1 MTNVM
6 QPPGEPAELRATATK
21 LCKQYL
27 SGLLTVTDLTMGLLE
42 ASDPW
47 TEDFIGNYVEPDED
61 EDPEA
66 IWGLLFD
73 PRVERRVCDNTAT
86 LLQFP
91 THRVRQPR
99 RIRRLLG
106 V

>member
-47 TEDFIGNYVEPDED
+47 TEDFIGNYVAPDED

-66 IWGLLFD
+66 IFRHLFPEVVED
-73 PRVERRVCDNTAT
+73 NVILFPRRPNG
-86 LLQFP
+86 
-91 THRVRQPR
+91 

>member
-6 QPPGEPAELRATATK
+6 RPAPEPADLRATATK
-21 LCKQYL
+21 LCTQYL
-27 SGLLTVTDLTMGLLE
+27 NGLLTVADLTMGLLE

-47 TEDFIGNYVEPDED
+47 TEDFIGPEED
-61 EDPEA
+61 SNEEDDPEA
-66 IWGLLFD
+66 IWGHLFGE
-73 PRVERRVCDNTAT
+73 ERRVCDNTAT
-86 LLQFP
+86 LLQVP

>member
-6 QPPGEPAELRATATK
+6 RPPGEPAELRATATK

-66 IWGLLFD
+66 IWRHLFPEVD
-73 PRVERRVCDNTAT
+73 SFVIDNVIRLPERRTN
-86 LLQFP
+86 
-91 THRVRQPR
+91 R